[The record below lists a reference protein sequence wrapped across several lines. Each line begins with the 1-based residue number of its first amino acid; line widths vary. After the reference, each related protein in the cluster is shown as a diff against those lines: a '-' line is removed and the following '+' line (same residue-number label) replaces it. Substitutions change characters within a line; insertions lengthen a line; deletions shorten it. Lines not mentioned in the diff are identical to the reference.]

1 MKKLL
6 LLLLFILI
14 GCGGQADYYDADG
27 NPLDENPIFVL

>member
-14 GCGGQADYYDADG
+14 RCESQADYYDADG

>member
-14 GCGGQADYYDADG
+14 RCGGKADYYDADG
-27 NPLDENPIFVL
+27 NPLYENPIFVL

>member
-14 GCGGQADYYDADG
+14 RCGGQADYYDADR